1 MEQTGKFQVYYKRV
15 KSELETIA
23 KQNNYTNLSKAFA
36 HWYLGSFC
44 DIDNQ
49 DIGESIIDGDGDN
62 GVDAIIHINDTIIL
76 YQFKFPDKIS
86 NLLKKIDEKTS
97 LKLINGYKKLTSSRK
112 PRKANEN
119 FLNFREIVKSEN
131 IFNYEFVFVSFSD
144 GLSTNA
150 DDAIETE
157 FQNLKELT
165 GNTLKVRV
173 EDKRKICDKID
184 RLQKK
189 NIVNLNMRYN
199 SLVASYNI
207 DDSVKSWIGFTTASD
222 ILKASEDYMDI
233 IFDENIRNYEGDNSV
248 NQGIID
254 TATDEYESE
263 NFYFYH
269 NGIVFICDEC
279 KLSTG
284 NQTVNLSAA
293 AIVNGCQTVV
303 ALNKAKNSEKGL
315 KSNVFLPI
323 RIIETK
329 DIDLRAK
336 ITEFLNS
343 QTKIRDSYFLANN
356 TFIRELQEELLQKG
370 YFLERLANEY
380 NYKHNLNKVQDY
392 TKEHILQL
400 EKTIQIYVA
409 YYNNQSAAKAKRGK
423 NELFDKQSIND
434 LISEIN
440 ADKVLK
446 ALEIYKEICKVITMY
461 RKCRRSIRNDE
472 FLNYM
477 GIEIKNDE
485 EYSFTMDK
493 FLFINTSDILLLNAY
508 ANITDGSFQKYNLIK
523 VINICKDI
531 ISEIPKISPSSAT
544 KNSNIFEKVQ
554 ELCRKQKEI
563 TTLQNA
569 KNTTK

>member
-15 KSELETIA
+15 KSELEVIVE
-23 KQNNYTNLSKAFA
+23 QNNYTNLSKAFA
-36 HWYLGSFC
+36 HWYLENFC
-44 DIDNQ
+44 NIDSQ
-49 DIGESIIDGDGDN
+49 DIGENIIDGDGDN
-62 GVDAIIHINDTIIL
+62 GVDAIIHINDSIIL

-86 NLLKKIDEKTS
+86 NLSKKIDEKTS
-97 LKLINGYKKLTSSRK
+97 LNIINGYKKLTSSRK

-119 FLNFREIVKSEN
+119 FLSFREIVKNEN

-144 GLSTNA
+144 GLSENA
-150 DDAIETE
+150 DDAIQTE
-157 FQNLKELT
+157 FQSLKELT
-165 GNTLKVRV
+165 GNTLKIKV

-207 DDSVKSWIGFTTASD
+207 EDDVKSWTGFTTASD
-222 ILKASEDYMDI
+222 ILEASDDYMDI

-254 TATDEYESE
+254 TATDEYESK

-284 NQTVNLSAA
+284 NQTVNLSVA

-315 KSNVFLPI
+315 KPDVFLPI

-356 TFIRELQEELLQKG
+356 TFIRELQEDLSQKG
-370 YFLERLANEY
+370 FFLERLANEY

-392 TKEHILQL
+392 TKDHILQL

-409 YYNNQSAAKAKRGK
+409 YYNNQSATKAKRGK

-446 ALEIYKEICKVITMY
+446 ALEIYKEICKIITMY
-461 RKCRRSIRNDE
+461 RKCRRAIRNDE

-477 GIEIKNDE
+477 GIKAKNDE
-485 EYSFTMDK
+485 EYSAIMDR
-493 FLFINTSDILLLNAY
+493 FLFINTSDMLFLNAY
-508 ANITDGSFQKYNLIK
+508 ANITSEKFKKENLVKI
-523 VINICKDI
+523 INICKDI
-531 ISEIPKISPSSAT
+531 ISSIPKISPSSAT
-544 KNSNIFEKVQ
+544 KNANVFEQVQ
-554 ELCRKQKEI
+554 KMCRIQKE
-563 TTLQNA
+563 N
-569 KNTTK
+569 

>member
-531 ISEIPKISPSSAT
+531 ISDIPKISPSSAT

>member
-1 MEQTGKFQVYYKRV
+1 M
-15 KSELETIA
+15 
-23 KQNNYTNLSKAFA
+23 
-36 HWYLGSFC
+36 
-44 DIDNQ
+44 
-49 DIGESIIDGDGDN
+49 
-62 GVDAIIHINDTIIL
+62 
-76 YQFKFPDKIS
+76 
-86 NLLKKIDEKTS
+86 
-97 LKLINGYKKLTSSRK
+97 
-112 PRKANEN
+112 
-119 FLNFREIVKSEN
+119 
-131 IFNYEFVFVSFSD
+131 
-144 GLSTNA
+144 
-150 DDAIETE
+150 
-157 FQNLKELT
+157 
-165 GNTLKVRV
+165 
-173 EDKRKICDKID
+173 
-184 RLQKK
+184 
-189 NIVNLNMRYN
+189 
-199 SLVASYNI
+199 
-207 DDSVKSWIGFTTASD
+207 
-222 ILKASEDYMDI
+222 
-233 IFDENIRNYEGDNSV
+233 
-248 NQGIID
+248 
-254 TATDEYESE
+254 
-263 NFYFYH
+263 
-269 NGIVFICDEC
+269 
-279 KLSTG
+279 
-284 NQTVNLSAA
+284 
-293 AIVNGCQTVV
+293 
-303 ALNKAKNSEKGL
+303 
-315 KSNVFLPI
+315 FLPI

-508 ANITDGSFQKYNLIK
+508 ANITDGSFKKYNLIK

-531 ISEIPKISPSSAT
+531 ISDIPKISPSSAT

-554 ELCRKQKEI
+554 ELCRKQKEM
-563 TTLQNA
+563 
-569 KNTTK
+569 

>member
-15 KSELETIA
+15 KSELEVIVE
-23 KQNNYTNLSKAFA
+23 QNNYTNLSKAFA
-36 HWYLGSFC
+36 HWYLENFC
-44 DIDNQ
+44 NIDSQ
-49 DIGESIIDGDGDN
+49 DIGENIIDGDGDN
-62 GVDAIIHINDTIIL
+62 GVDAIIHINDSIIL

-86 NLLKKIDEKTS
+86 NLSKKIDEKTS

-119 FLNFREIVKSEN
+119 FLSFREIVKNEN

-144 GLSTNA
+144 GLSENA
-150 DDAIETE
+150 DDAIQTE
-157 FQNLKELT
+157 FQSLKELT
-165 GNTLKVRV
+165 GNTLKIKV

-199 SLVASYNI
+199 SLVVSYNI
-207 DDSVKSWIGFTTASD
+207 DDDVKSWNGFTTASD
-222 ILKASEDYMDI
+222 ILEASDDYMDI

-254 TATDEYESE
+254 TATDEYESK

-315 KSNVFLPI
+315 KLDVFLPI

-356 TFIRELQEELLQKG
+356 TFIRELQEDLSQKG
-370 YFLERLANEY
+370 FFLERLANEY

-392 TKEHILQL
+392 TKDHILQL

-446 ALEIYKEICKVITMY
+446 ALEIYKEICKIITMY
-461 RKCRRSIRNDE
+461 RKCRRAIRNDE

-477 GIEIKNDE
+477 GIKAKNDE
-485 EYSFTMDK
+485 EYSAIMDR
-493 FLFINTSDILLLNAY
+493 FLFINTSDMLFLNAY
-508 ANITDGSFQKYNLIK
+508 ANITSEKFKKENLVKI
-523 VINICKDI
+523 INICKDI
-531 ISEIPKISPSSAT
+531 ISSIPKISPSSAT
-544 KNSNIFEKVQ
+544 KNANVFEQVQ
-554 ELCRKQKEI
+554 KMCRIQKE
-563 TTLQNA
+563 N
-569 KNTTK
+569 